1 MADEVYRVEELR
13 LKVLDELRRSQP
25 MKAGALCLAL
35 KVPLWATFAAI
46 ESAVKAELVTYVP
59 GVGYELTSEPET
71 DWSAA

>member
-13 LKVLDELRRSQP
+13 LKVLAELRRNQP
-25 MKAGALCLAL
+25 MKAGAICMAL
-35 KVPLWATFAAI
+35 RVPLWATFAAI

-59 GVGYELTSEPET
+59 GVGYELTSDRET